1 MYKHSFLKSHDIVFP
16 PHLCFEDNVFFCKA
30 LMNAQRCGILKDTL
44 YFRRIHSQSITQN
57 WAKNHLDFVKVAGL
71 VLDYLKS
78 INVSNEIYEKYR
90 IAYSDTVINN
100 YNHFQNKYRKIY
112 YKAIKSFA
120 KKYSPDYIKKIN
132 KPDSISKYIFSVR
145 NEDIRKVITILGI
158 KFKFKSKKL
167 IERKKV
173 ANLENNV
180 KSLIDKIDKQENNI
194 TKLET
199 LLQNQND
206 CIKNLTKQIN
216 EHKNQLQN
224 QERQHRYELCKY
236 MHPDMYPVYLKDWY
250 KKTTGETLNLENPQR
265 FNEKIQWLK
274 LYDST
279 PLKTRLADKYL
290 VRDWVKEKIGEE
302 YLIPLLGVWDNFD
315 EIDFDKLP
323 NQFVLKCNHGCG
335 YNIIVHDKLKFN
347 KEDAR
352 RKINN
357 WMNEDFAFRCGL
369 ELHYS
374 AIPRKIIA
382 EKYIENSGNDLYD
395 YKFWCF
401 DGKVKYIQF
410 LSERNT
416 NGLKMAFYDKNWEKQ
431 DFVYSYPLNSKNIPR
446 PENLEIMV
454 YLAEKLAEGFNHV
467 RVDFYRLED
476 SKVYF
481 GEMTFTSCSGV
492 CKWIPET
499 MDMEFGQLIELP
511 INKKEYVNC

>member
-1 MYKHSFLKSHDIVFP
+1 MKQYGSELVCPDLDVMNIVF
-16 PHLCFEDNVFFCKA
+16 A
-30 LMNAQRCGILKDTL
+30 
-44 YFRRIHSQSITQN
+44 
-57 WAKNHLDFVKVAGL
+57 
-71 VLDYLKS
+71 
-78 INVSNEIYEKYR
+78 
-90 IAYSDTVINN
+90 NN
-100 YNHFQNKYRKIY
+100 YKQINYKYCCCVHRYYLCDGNKEMKEAFKDPFIIHYSGNIKPWGNAKVPYAKDFERILRKT
-112 YKAIKSFA
+112 KF
-120 KKYSPDYIKKIN
+120 KKIA
-132 KPDSISKYIFSVR
+132 KHIYGTTFEKVFSAR
-145 NEDIRKVITILGI
+145 NEDIRKVITIFGI

-167 IERKKV
+167 IERKRI
-173 ANLENNV
+173 ANM
-180 KSLIDKIDKQENNI
+180 IDKIDKQENNI
-194 TKLET
+194 IKLET

-206 CIKNLTKQIN
+206 CIKDLTKQIN

-250 KKTTGETLNLENPQR
+250 KKTTGETLNLENPQT

-335 YNIIVHDKLKFN
+335 YNIIVNDKSKFN

-431 DFVYSYPLNSKNIPR
+431 DFVYSYPLDSKNIPR
-446 PENLEIMV
+446 PDNLEIMV

-492 CKWIPET
+492 CKWIPAT